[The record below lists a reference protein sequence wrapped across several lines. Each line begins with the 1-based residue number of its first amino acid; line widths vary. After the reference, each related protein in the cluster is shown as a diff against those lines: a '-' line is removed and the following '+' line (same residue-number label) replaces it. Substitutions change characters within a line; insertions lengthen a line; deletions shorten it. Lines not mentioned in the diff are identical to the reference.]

1 MGTFT
6 HSVMVSSHRI
16 VLIIFNIN
24 KRKSKSV
31 VIQISIVYSRIL
43 RKKYVF
49 RHVTNQN
56 TKVQNCLTNLMT
68 SSESFTC
75 INHFCKK
82 IQNDKCISLNANT
95 QFMDSHHWK
104 QPYAW
109 NRLLS
114 LFQQIYTKTIWYKSF
129 RCFTFL

>member
-6 HSVMVSSHRI
+6 HSVMDSSHRI

-43 RKKYVF
+43 RKRYVF

-56 TKVQNCLTNLMT
+56 TKVQNCLTILMT

-82 IQNDKCISLNANT
+82 NSEWEMHFSKRKYTVYGQSPLKTTLWVKSLAFFISTNIYENDMI
-95 QFMDSHHWK
+95 
-104 QPYAW
+104 
-109 NRLLS
+109 
-114 LFQQIYTKTIWYKSF
+114 
-129 RCFTFL
+129 